1 MLSIWTVG
9 TLVGFY
15 LLALF
20 AVAFW
25 GDKRLRDNQQHP
37 VLYSLG
43 LGVHCTSWAF
53 FGTTSQAVQYG
64 WAIMPTYLGIIL
76 TMAFAFPVV
85 LHISRLCQQHH
96 ISSLADLISLKYQHS
111 HLIAAC
117 ITLLCFIGVIPY
129 IALQLDAITK
139 SINLITGGAQT
150 SNPQVSIYVAGLM
163 ALFAILF
170 GTRTLNLTDKHPGL
184 LLTIAFES
192 VVKLVALWAV
202 GLFVCFSLFNG
213 VLDLVAQASQHTAT
227 QAVINADSAPWVY
240 LSHIMLG
247 VCSMFV
253 LPRQFHM
260 NFVEQNGEGELR
272 TARWLFPLY
281 LLGMTVFL
289 IPIALAG
296 KMLLPEAT
304 NSDGYVLALPLY
316 ADNLPLSSL
325 AFIGGLSATTSMVIV
340 ATLAMGIMI
349 SNNVVTPLWLKA
361 RLKTAPDH
369 SMQPGNILT
378 IRRLTVLV
386 VLSIALW
393 YHLNISQAA
402 PLVKSGVI
410 AIALLGQCLPVL
422 LFGLY
427 WSKSTKAAA
436 VCGLLAGF
444 VCWAWFLLYPSLL
457 SSYYFNAPPTD
468 GDLGVGFAYSLL
480 ANCLIFVVVARL
492 TARKISTTNPDQL
505 HHEASTHLM
514 VKVRD
519 LITLTER
526 VLDTDA
532 QRKLTQQLSVDVN
545 RAFANGYASQTL
557 IERVEKLLAAQVGGP
572 SARIL
577 LGAIADTGSDTLPE
591 LVDWVEEASQSFQF
605 NHEVLQSSVQN
616 IEQGISVLDDKLQL
630 LAWNDRYVELF
641 NYPKGFLKAGMPI
654 TEILNYNA
662 RRGLFSPSTDAI
674 SHHHAADV
682 NNEQNKAKATPQM
695 PDFANAELISAEIEK
710 RVSYMVNG
718 SRHKYVRKQPD
729 GRVIELNGAPLPGG
743 GYVTTYSDI
752 TEYIAIQK
760 ALESAKS
767 DLEARVITRTAEL
780 EEAKRQA
787 DRANESKTKFL
798 AAAGHDLMQP
808 FNAATLFA
816 AMLSKKTEGSEL
828 ASLSEGVVNSLNNA
842 QSLLSM
848 LLDMT
853 KLDSG
858 VLHAQKTTF
867 AVDEVLASLVQEFSI
882 IAKQKGIELRYVK
895 SKVSV
900 HSDKNLLRRVLQN
913 LLSNAVRYTTEGKI
927 LVGVRRLKV
936 TQGIKRTQVHRQNG
950 QCSTSHDD
958 AIRILVCDTGTG
970 IAAHQQQEIFSEF
983 HQLESNNS
991 GEGIGLGLTIVDKI
1005 CRLLQHPVEVTSTIN
1020 KGSCF
1025 SVCVPRVAHIY
1036 PSPSATATSE
1046 LSSSLSVEP
1055 SHGSSPLT
1063 HTPSADF
1070 SDRSRTFL
1078 QGHTVLLIEND
1089 EQVAHAMCALL
1100 ADWGATVQW
1109 VKNQQEA
1116 LEATTN
1122 QCDILIADYHLNY
1135 GEKGADV
1142 ARALYDNGVT
1152 FRLSLLITANRTN
1165 EIREEAA
1172 ALGMA
1177 YLPKPVKPAA
1187 LKRLLK
1193 QALD

>member
-20 AVAFW
+20 VVAFW

-76 TMAFAFPVV
+76 TMAFAFPVI

-139 SINLITGGAQT
+139 SINLITGDTQT

-163 ALFAILF
+163 ALFAIIF

-213 VLDLVAQASQHTAT
+213 VLDLVAQATQHTAT

-240 LSHIMLG
+240 LSHVMLG

-272 TARWLFPLY
+272 TARWLFPVY

-296 KMLLPEAT
+296 KMLLPETT
-304 NSDGYVLALPLY
+304 NSDAYVLALPLY
-316 ADNLPLSSL
+316 AENLPLSSL

-349 SNNVVTPLWLKA
+349 SNNVITPLWLKA
-361 RLKTAPDH
+361 RLKSAPDR

-427 WSKSTKAAA
+427 WRKSTKFAA
-436 VCGLLAGF
+436 VSGLLAGF
-444 VCWAWFLLYPSLL
+444 LCWAGLLLYPSLMA
-457 SSYYFNAPPTD
+457 SYYFNLPPTD
-468 GDLGVGFAYSLL
+468 GELGAGFAYSLV
-480 ANCLIFVVVARL
+480 ANCLTFVVVAHL
-492 TARKISTTNPDQL
+492 TAKKTRPFDAAQMQ
-505 HHEASTHLM
+505 HESSMHLM

-526 VLDTDA
+526 VLDSQA

-545 RAFANGYASQTL
+545 RAFANGYASQAL
-557 IERVEKLLAAQVGGP
+557 LERVEKLLAAQVGGP

-577 LGAIADTGSDTLPE
+577 LGAVADTGSDTLPE

-616 IEQGISVLDDKLQL
+616 IEQGISVLDEKLQL

-654 TEILNYNA
+654 TEILKYNA
-662 RRGLFSPSTDAI
+662 SRGLFSPSTDVR
-674 SHHHAADV
+674 SPPHTVPPTQDQHAAKANPEQTELTDAEWV
-682 NNEQNKAKATPQM
+682 N
-695 PDFANAELISAEIEK
+695 AEIEK

-767 DLEARVITRTAEL
+767 DLEERVITRTAEL

-787 DRANESKTKFL
+787 DKANESKTKFL

-842 QSLLSM
+842 QSLLTM

-853 KLDSG
+853 KLDAG
-858 VLHAQKTTF
+858 VLKAQKTVF
-867 AVDEVLASLVQEFSI
+867 PLDEILSSLVQEFTI
-882 IAKQKGIELRYVK
+882 IANQKGIQLRHVP
-895 SKVSV
+895 SKVYV
-900 HSDKNLLRRVLQN
+900 YSDKNLLRRVIQN
-913 LLSNAVRYTTEGKI
+913 LLSNAVRYTHKGKI
-927 LVGVRRLKV
+927 LVGV
-936 TQGIKRTQVHRQNG
+936 KRISSKNYRERVDSEIQVV
-950 QCSTSHDD
+950 
-958 AIRILVCDTGTG
+958 VCDTGTG
-970 IAAHQQQEIFSEF
+970 IAPHQQQEIFSEF
-983 HQLESNNS
+983 HQLDNHNS
-991 GEGIGLGLTIVDKI
+991 SEGIGLGLTIVDRI
-1005 CRLLQHPVEVTSTIN
+1005 CRLLGHQIALKSELN

-1025 SVCVPRVAHIY
+1025 AVHVSLAAENAVSHLAQFTSSTLNPQE
-1036 PSPSATATSE
+1036 STASSDGPTPPAFLTS
-1046 LSSSLSVEP
+1046 
-1055 SHGSSPLT
+1055 
-1063 HTPSADF
+1063 
-1070 SDRSRTFL
+1070 RS
-1078 QGHTVLLIEND
+1078 VLLIEND
-1089 EQVAHAMCALL
+1089 EQVASAMRSLL
-1100 ADWGATVQW
+1100 SDWGAEVTWIKGQFD
-1109 VKNQQEA
+1109 A
-1116 LEATTN
+1116 PPSATHFSV
-1122 QCDILIADYHLNY
+1122 LIADYHLNA
-1135 GEKGADV
+1135 GETGTECAM
-1142 ARALYDNGVT
+1142 ALQKQGVT
-1152 FRLSLLITANRTN
+1152 FDLALLITANRNN

-1172 ALGMA
+1172 SLGMA

-1193 QALD
+1193 QGIS